1 MLHADCFVKEGMLNE
16 LITLSQSSKLTTD
29 QTTRKVGLNT
39 SLMWKILDIS
49 SSNLSDQPCELFHP
63 SLSSISTVR
72 AVDGGD
78 TTVENIDDPEA
89 ILTSDTVESYTQPV
103 DWFDAVTSPP
113 NPRNLSTTTP
123 RLQHVLPES
132 VDDSSTRQNWDPLN
146 TTIPTISSETFI
158 DMSDY
163 HSVYLH
169 DQGGDMFEW
178 WNCGT
183 L

>member
-1 MLHADCFVKEGMLNE
+1 MLNE

-39 SLMWKILDIS
+39 SLMWKLLDIS
-49 SSNLSDQPCELFHP
+49 SSGLSNQTSELFHP
-63 SLSSISTVR
+63 SLSTVSAVR
-72 AVDGGD
+72 AVDGED
-78 TTVENIDDPEA
+78 TTVENIEDSEA

-113 NPRNLSTTTP
+113 NPRNPSTATP
-123 RLQHVLPES
+123 RLQHALTEHLE
-132 VDDSSTRQNWDPLN
+132 DSSTTRQNWDASNSAMPA
-146 TTIPTISSETFI
+146 ISSETFI

-163 HSVYLH
+163 QSVYLH

>member
-1 MLHADCFVKEGMLNE
+1 MLDE

-49 SSNLSDQPCELFHP
+49 SSSLSDQPCELFHP
-63 SLSSISTVR
+63 SLSTISAAK
-72 AVDGGD
+72 AVDGED
-78 TTVENIDDPEA
+78 TTVENVEDSEA
-89 ILTSDTVESYTQPV
+89 ILTSDTVDSYAQPV

-113 NPRNLSTTTP
+113 NPHNPSTATPRVQHALSEHVNDPTTTK
-123 RLQHVLPES
+123 
-132 VDDSSTRQNWDPLN
+132 QNWDPSN
-146 TTIPTISSETFI
+146 SAIPTISSETFI

-163 HSVYLH
+163 QSVYLH